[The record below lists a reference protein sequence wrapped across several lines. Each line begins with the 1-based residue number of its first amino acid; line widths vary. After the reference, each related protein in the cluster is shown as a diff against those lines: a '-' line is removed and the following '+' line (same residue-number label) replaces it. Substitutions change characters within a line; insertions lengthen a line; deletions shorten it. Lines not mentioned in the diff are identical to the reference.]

1 MFEKFVIQRKNKCER
16 VATRSSPKRRK
27 YDQDGFQFWL
37 IHSQK
42 QSVFFGEL
50 FETYLRQFLT
60 EQSVAHPRFG
70 LLHYMQTP
78 MIFINLYNKLWTM
91 IIPIDSMKSEILK
104 REQILSILPHSKIEF
119 KL

>member
-1 MFEKFVIQRKNKCER
+1 MVLSFCEFTVKGNPFLR
-16 VATRSSPKRRK
+16 NYFKTLLRR
-27 YDQDGFQFWL
+27 
-37 IHSQK
+37 
-42 QSVFFGEL
+42 
-50 FETYLRQFLT
+50 FLT